1 MEAEAKYTLVGVV
14 VLLVAALLSLGLI
27 WLGGWGDTIAYKHF
41 NIYFNNQ
48 SMDGL
53 DIDSAVK
60 MRGIKVGAVT
70 VLDLSSEG
78 HGGVRVG
85 IKVDENTPVREGAQ
99 AYVKRNVLTGL
110 ATVEIANADP
120 SAPLL
125 SQVPKGEKYPVIAEG
140 SSELDNVATA
150 VSRMAENG
158 AEVLD
163 KMNGVLTEKNSKALA
178 KTLANLEDLSN
189 YLVQNKQ
196 SLEETIQALRAAA
209 DEFRFAGASV
219 SQAAS
224 RAEGSIAGVGNQATV
239 ALKEAATAMEN
250 LQKESSAISQKLQNL
265 SDTGSVEITAIGRD
279 VRTSADAITVAGRKL
294 SNPRSLLLGSG
305 KSKPGPGEK

>member
-1 MEAEAKYTLVGVV
+1 MEAEAKYTVVGVV

-53 DIDSAVK
+53 DIGSAVK

-70 VLDLSSEG
+70 ALDLSSG
-78 HGGVRVG
+78 HQGGVRVG
-85 IKVDENTPVREGAQ
+85 IKVDENTPVRQGAQ
-99 AYVKRNVLTGL
+99 AYVKRNVVTGL
-110 ATVEIANADP
+110 ATVEITNTDP
-120 SAPLL
+120 SAALL
-125 SQVPKGEKYPVIAEG
+125 TQVQEGEQYPVISE
-140 SSELDNVATA
+140 SSSDLDKVATA

-158 AEVLD
+158 AEVLE
-163 KMNGVLTEKNSKALA
+163 KMNGVLTDRNSKALA
-178 KTLANLEDLSN
+178 KTLVNLEDISN

-196 SLEETIQALRAAA
+196 SMGETIQALKAAA
-209 DEFRFAGASV
+209 DQFRIAATSI
-219 SQAAS
+219 SQAANQ
-224 RAEGSIAGVGNQATV
+224 AQGSIAGVGNQATV
-239 ALKEAATAMEN
+239 TLKEAAKAMED
-250 LQKESSAISQKLQNL
+250 LQKESSAISRKLQTL
-265 SDTGSVEITAIGRD
+265 TDTGSVEITSIGRD
-279 VRTSADAITVAGRKL
+279 VRSSADAIAVAGRRL